1 MVKVFI
7 IIFFFFSFSFSY
19 ASPDTL
25 NFKNVSYFIRTG
37 FHDGF
42 VWAHTPNAN
51 YADGALV
58 NGIEIELIRKRN
70 DTLDKHYNKNG
81 FISGY
86 GINYFIVNNLV
97 IKNNFN
103 VFYTLESTMLK
114 FKKAAISLKA
124 CAGLNFISNPYDSV
138 YNSSNLSYSS
148 AVNAFLSMGLIS
160 NYFLN
165 NGNSIGL
172 KIQFNH
178 FSNGGIKDPNLGV
191 NFITSAIS
199 YQFKINEKPKLK
211 LNIKRRL
218 NIIEGNEN
226 LQFTAFA
233 TYKTS
238 TVNTEN
244 FYLLNGFSLSYNKPF
259 GIKKTHSLC
268 VGAEWLE
275 DRAMTELLIYS
286 GAQRLSNQRVGI
298 IVGHEFLFHQFTWG
312 QYLGYYVYKDI
323 PYLNNLYHRHSIS
336 YKLNLN
342 WSIGIS
348 LLAGNQKAQFTD
360 FRLTYKLFKKSK
372 QTL

>member
-1 MVKVFI
+1 MFKVFI
-7 IIFFFFSFSFSY
+7 FIIFFFSFSFSY
-19 ASPDTL
+19 ASFDTL

-37 FHDGF
+37 FHNGS
-42 VWAHTPNAN
+42 VWAHSPNAN
-51 YADGALV
+51 YAAGALV

-70 DTLDKHYNKNG
+70 DSLDMHYNKNG
-81 FISGY
+81 FVSGY
-86 GINYFIVNNLV
+86 GINYFIVNNPV

-103 VFYTLESTMLK
+103 VFYTLESTIFK
-114 FKKAAISLKA
+114 FKKADIFLKA
-124 CAGLNFISNPYDSV
+124 CAGLNFINNPYDSV

-148 AVNAFLSMGLIS
+148 AVNAFLSLGLLS
-160 NYFLN
+160 NYFFK

-233 TYKTS
+233 SYKTS

-312 QYLGYYVYKDI
+312 QHLGYYIFKDI
-323 PYLNNLYHRHSIS
+323 PYLNNLYHRHSVS
-336 YKLNLN
+336 YKLNLH

-360 FRLTYKLFKKSK
+360 FRLTYKLFK
-372 QTL
+372 